1 MGHCCQAVTCLT
13 VGSTFTVLLASSDS
27 NHLYSFIDMIG
38 NPLFDLE
45 SNLPDELFNTSGGG
59 WSNAT
64 ANVSQPTA
72 QPQQQQ
78 PPQQQQCVQ
87 RPQPMGPNNP
97 GMGMSMGLGPGSQ
110 QQQNGSMDAQHHHQ
124 LPHLGMQNKASL
136 NNMSGGAISGSA
148 IGQNNMN
155 MANSSLNKGP
165 LNSKLNSPPGSAP
178 MPMMNSMG
186 NGPQMMQSL
195 QQQQQQQQSMNNM
208 LNPTGMG
215 GVNVSMKTPGSMMN
229 AGQMGQ
235 GLHNGPQSMMGSA
248 RPVGGLPNNMMP
260 QQQQQQ
266 QTPLRGQLIQGMN
279 PQGPRLQVRNS
290 ALSFSYFCS

>member
-1 MGHCCQAVTCLT
+1 
-13 VGSTFTVLLASSDS
+13 
-27 NHLYSFIDMIG
+27 
-38 NPLFDLE
+38 
-45 SNLPDELFNTSGGG
+45 
-59 WSNAT
+59 
-64 ANVSQPTA
+64 
-72 QPQQQQ
+72 
-78 PPQQQQCVQ
+78 
-87 RPQPMGPNNP
+87 
-97 GMGMSMGLGPGSQ
+97 
-110 QQQNGSMDAQHHHQ
+110 
-124 LPHLGMQNKASL
+124 
-136 NNMSGGAISGSA
+136 
-148 IGQNNMN
+148 
-155 MANSSLNKGP
+155 
-165 LNSKLNSPPGSAP
+165 
-178 MPMMNSMG
+178 MG